1 MGRME
6 YKAQLCRFY
15 YLQNFRQRN
24 AATNLWQVSTRD
36 NDFEDN
42 LKLIENVKKGI
53 EEKTL

>member
-1 MGRME
+1 ME